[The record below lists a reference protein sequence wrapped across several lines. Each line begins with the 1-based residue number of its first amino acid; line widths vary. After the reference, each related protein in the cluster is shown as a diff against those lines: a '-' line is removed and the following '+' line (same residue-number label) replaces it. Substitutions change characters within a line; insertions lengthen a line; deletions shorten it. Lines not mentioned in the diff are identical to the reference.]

1 MIPPYQRQFLLGDVN
16 SMENKPKQNLDP
28 LLNPKSIAFVGATTK
43 PDVAGNDMLLEV
55 LASGYK
61 DRIYCVNPKYD
72 SVEGI
77 KCYPSLTDLP
87 EKVDLAVLAIGNARL
102 ETQLKEAI
110 RLGIGS
116 AVLFGSAFLEK
127 DVDPP
132 LMDRIAAIAKEAC
145 MPICG
150 AGGMGFYN
158 LDSQLRIFPQYIA
171 RSFQKGGVAYISQS
185 GSGLTALLWN
195 DQKIHFN
202 LAVSTGQELVTTA
215 SDYLDYAL
223 DMPTTK
229 VVAFFLESVR
239 NPEGFIQGLE
249 KARKKKIPIVVLK
262 AGRSEAAAKLAVSHS
277 GAIAGNDSA
286 FQALFARHGVIQVK
300 CLEEMAATCQLLSM
314 DKTVLKG
321 NLAAIMDSGG
331 EREVLMDLA
340 EEMGIKFADI
350 SEKTICILKENLDPG
365 LAPVNPLDGWGTGNN
380 YESIYENCL
389 KALVEDENTAI
400 AIFVA
405 DLTSGFWLHET
416 FALICQKISK
426 KAKKPIVVM
435 TNHIGSESQD
445 LALRLQSW
453 GITALS
459 GTIPALLAIKH
470 AFDYRDFIKQDQKTS
485 DIFQDNC
492 HKSKW
497 IHRLQQAKPLDEL
510 ESLALLKD
518 YQIPVPK
525 AYLAVSSD
533 EALAAA
539 RKIGYP
545 VAMKTAMP
553 GILHK
558 SDVKGVQLHLS
569 TDQQI
574 LDAYTDLSSRLGEKV
589 LVTRMET
596 GSVEV
601 AFGCIKDSQF
611 GPLVLIA
618 SGGVFIEIFKDKQI
632 ALPPFGKEDALAMIN
647 RLKIKPLLEGI
658 RGTQICDKQSLA
670 EAFANFSLLAHDLG
684 EFIEEMDINPIKVSA
699 TGCVAVDVMIVH
711 QAATAG

>member
-1 MIPPYQRQFLLGDVN
+1 MISHYQRQCLWGDVN
-16 SMENKPKQNLDP
+16 RMENKPKQNLDS

-61 DRIYCVNPKYD
+61 GRIYCVNPKYD

-116 AVLFGSAFLEK
+116 AVLFGSAFLEE

-132 LMDRIAAIAKEAC
+132 LMQRIAKLAKGAN

-158 LDSQLRIFPQYIA
+158 LDINLRIFPQYIA
-171 RSFQKGGVAYISQS
+171 RSFQSGNVAYISQS

-195 DQKIHFN
+195 DQKIYFN

-215 SDYLDYAL
+215 SDYLDYVL
-223 DMPTTK
+223 DMPSTK

-239 NPEGFIQGLE
+239 NPEAFTRGLE
-249 KARKKKIPIVVLK
+249 KARKKEIPIVVLK
-262 AGRSEAAAKLAVSHS
+262 VGRTEASAKLAVSHS
-277 GAIAGNDSA
+277 GAIAGDDSA
-286 FQALFARHGVIQVK
+286 FQALFDRYGIIQVK
-300 CLEEMAATCQLLSM
+300 CMEELAATCQLLSM
-314 DKTVLKG
+314 DKPILPG
-321 NLAAIMDSGG
+321 HLAVIMDSGG
-331 EREVLMDLA
+331 ERELLMDLA
-340 EEMGIKFADI
+340 FDMQIKFADVG
-350 SEKTICILKENLDPG
+350 EKTIRILKENLDPG
-365 LAPVNPLDGWGTGNN
+365 LSPINPLDAWGTGNN

-389 KALVEDENTAI
+389 QALVEDENTGI
-400 AIFVA
+400 ALFVA

-416 FALICQKISK
+416 FASICQKVSEK
-426 KAKKPIVVM
+426 TQKPIVVL

-445 LALRLQSW
+445 LALRIQSW
-453 GITALS
+453 GITVLS
-459 GTIPALLAIKH
+459 GTISALLAIKH
-470 AFDYRDFIKQDQKTS
+470 AFGYRDFIKQDQKIS

-510 ESLALLKD
+510 ESLALLQD
-518 YQIPVPK
+518 YKIPVSTVHM
-525 AYLAVSSD
+525 ATSCD
-533 EALAAA
+533 EAIAAA
-539 RKIGYP
+539 KKIGYP

-558 SDVKGVQLHLS
+558 SDVGGVKLNLA
-569 TDQQI
+569 TDKQVQKYY
-574 LDAYTDLSSRLGEKV
+574 ADLANRLGDQV

-601 AFGCIKDSQF
+601 AFGCIKDAQF

-632 ALPPFGKEDALAMIN
+632 ALTPFGKEDALAMIN

-658 RGTQICDKQSLA
+658 RGTDICDKQALA

-699 TGCVAVDVMIVH
+699 TGCVTVDVMIVH

>member
-1 MIPPYQRQFLLGDVN
+1 MDTI
-16 SMENKPKQNLDP
+16 ENNVRQNLNP

-43 PDVAGNDMLLEV
+43 PDVAGSDMLLEV

-61 DRIYCVNPKYD
+61 GRIYCVNPKYNKIK
-72 SVEGI
+72 GI
-77 KCYPSLTDLP
+77 KCYPSLADLP
-87 EKVDLAVLAIGNARL
+87 ETVDLAVLAIGNARL
-102 ETQLKEAI
+102 ENQIKEAI

-116 AVLFGSAFLEK
+116 AVLFGSAFLEE
-127 DVDPP
+127 DGDPP
-132 LMDRIAAIAKEAC
+132 LMDRIAAIAKEAN

-202 LAVSTGQELVTTA
+202 LAVSTGQELFTTA

-249 KARKKKIPIVVLK
+249 KARKKRIPIVILK

-300 CLEEMAATCQLLSM
+300 CLEEMAATCQLLST
-314 DKTVLKG
+314 DKTVFKG
-321 NLAAIMDSGG
+321 DLAAIMDSGG

-365 LAPVNPLDGWGTGNN
+365 LAPVNPLDGWGTGNH
-380 YESIYENCL
+380 YERIYETCL

-400 AIFVA
+400 GVFVA

-416 FALICQKISK
+416 FALICQKVSK
-426 KAKKPIVVM
+426 KTKKPIIVM

-445 LALRLQSW
+445 LALLLQSS
-453 GITALS
+453 GITVLS
-459 GTIPALLAIKH
+459 GTISALLAIKH
-470 AFDYRDFIKQDQKTS
+470 AFAYRDFLEQDQKTIDLYQS
-485 DIFQDNC
+485 NR
-492 HKSKW
+492 HKDKW
-497 IHRLQQAKPLDEL
+497 RHRLQQQRPLDEL
-510 ESLALLKD
+510 ESLSLLKD

-525 AYLAVSSD
+525 AYLAVSSN
-533 EALAAA
+533 EALVAA

-574 LDAYTDLSSRLGEKV
+574 QDAYADLSNRLGKRV

-601 AFGCIKDSQF
+601 AFGCINDPQF

-618 SGGVFIEIFKDKQI
+618 SGGIFIEIFKDRQI
-632 ALPPFGKEDALAMIN
+632 ALPPFGKKEALAMIN
-647 RLKIKPLLEGI
+647 QLKIKPLLEGI
-658 RGTQICDKQSLA
+658 RGAQVCDKQALA
-670 EAFANFSLLAHDLG
+670 EAFASFSLLAHDLG
-684 EFIEEMDINPIKVSA
+684 DVIEEMDINPIIISS

-711 QAATAG
+711 KAS